1 MVRITVLY
9 EDNRL
14 NLDLNPADTIG
25 FIKKTVREKLV
36 VETVEDKKVAKY
48 LEVTYSGNYNFML
61 YNLLEYS

>member
-61 YNLLEYS
+61 YNLLEFS